1 MEKPIAARAFEPGV
15 SVTQPDGTRISLQAR
30 AIADLTV
37 TSYRI
42 VACDPF
48 ECTLALPFAYRVAP
62 GRYPV
67 FLALANFEGADDQRV
82 AAAMLCLSDAAPTRW
97 ESAKVEGDGES
108 ASENDGDS
116 EISTSAFDVDSGLA
130 ALMDYDAI
138 PFLAGKLED
147 DADYL
152 ERAIED
158 QRGPLYTG
166 GPEWF
171 NITLDTAIGLNM
183 VIFSSGWG
191 DGVYSGYWGIDGEG
205 NLACLVIDLGILD
218 ENDEITE

>member
-15 SVTQPDGTRISLQAR
+15 RVRTSDGNRISMQTR

-48 ECTLALPFAYRVAP
+48 ECTLALPFAYRIVP

-67 FLALANFEGADDQRV
+67 FLALADFEGADDQRV
-82 AAAMLCLSDAAPTRW
+82 AAAMLCLSDAEPTRW
-97 ESAKVEGDGES
+97 EPAAVEGDGDGGD
-108 ASENDGDS
+108 DGDG
-116 EISTSAFDVDSGLA
+116 EVSTGTVDVDSGLA
-130 ALMDYDAI
+130 ALMDYEAV
-138 PFLAGKLED
+138 PFLTAKLED

-158 QRGPLYTG
+158 QRGPLYTD

-171 NITLDTAIGLNM
+171 NITLDPSTDLNI
-183 VIFSSGWG
+183 VICSSGWG
-191 DGVYSGYWGIDGEG
+191 DGIYSGYWGIDDDG

-218 ENDEITE
+218 EGDVLAE

>member
-15 SVTQPDGTRISLQAR
+15 SVTQSDGTRISMQTR

-67 FLALANFEGADDQRV
+67 RLALADFESAGDQRV
-82 AAAMLCLSDAAPTRW
+82 AAAMLCLSDAEPTRW
-97 ESAKVEGDGES
+97 EPAKLEGDGKVEGDG
-108 ASENDGDS
+108 DG
-116 EISTSAFDVDSGLA
+116 EEATGTIDVDSGLA
-130 ALMDYDAI
+130 ALMDYEAV
-138 PFLAGKLED
+138 PFLTAKLED

-152 ERAIED
+152 ESAIED
-158 QRGPLYTG
+158 QRGPLYTD

-171 NITLDTAIGLNM
+171 NITLDPSTDLNI

-191 DGVYSGYWGIDGEG
+191 DGIYSGYWGIDDEG

-218 ENDEITE
+218 ESDEITE